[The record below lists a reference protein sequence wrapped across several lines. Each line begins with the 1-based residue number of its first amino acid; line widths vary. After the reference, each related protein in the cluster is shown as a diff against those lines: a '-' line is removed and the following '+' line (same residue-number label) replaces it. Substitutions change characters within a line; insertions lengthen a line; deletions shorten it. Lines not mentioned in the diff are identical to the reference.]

1 MINRGRGIEKIVIH
15 KNRYHNCEI
24 SCGKTVV
31 SGELVTFIVIS
42 GVAVALVVVVSV
54 VVAALIVCRS
64 RDLLGVGVNT
74 PDGMYAGAA
83 HLGFVGVFVGEW

>member
-1 MINRGRGIEKIVIH
+1 M
-15 KNRYHNCEI
+15 
-24 SCGKTVV
+24 
-31 SGELVTFIVIS
+31 IS

-54 VVAALIVCRS
+54 VVAAVCRS

>member
-1 MINRGRGIEKIVIH
+1 M
-15 KNRYHNCEI
+15 
-24 SCGKTVV
+24 
-31 SGELVTFIVIS
+31 IS
-42 GVAVALVVVVSV
+42 GVAVALVVDVSV
-54 VVAALIVCRS
+54 VVAVLYVCRS